1 MRASVVNDIMR
12 VLKKKVLEGEINIK
26 YDESEDIIETLD
38 LDPGLK
44 EKVNKTKD
52 LYEKILEG
60 NKNMFLNLKTKKI
73 DQLSGKES
81 EKQANK
87 IIINNMEKYEML
99 EDDDIPI
106 PEDDD

>member
-1 MRASVVNDIMR
+1 
-12 VLKKKVLEGEINIK
+12 
-26 YDESEDIIETLD
+26 
-38 LDPGLK
+38 
-44 EKVNKTKD
+44 
-52 LYEKILEG
+52 
-60 NKNMFLNLKTKKI
+60 MFLNLKTKKI